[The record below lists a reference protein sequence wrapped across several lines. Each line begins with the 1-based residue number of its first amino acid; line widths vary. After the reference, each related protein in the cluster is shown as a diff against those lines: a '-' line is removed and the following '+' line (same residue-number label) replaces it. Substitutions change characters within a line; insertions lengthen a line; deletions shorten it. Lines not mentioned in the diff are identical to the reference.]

1 MLKLHT
7 VTVYTDFHGR
17 DAKSRR

>member
-7 VTVYTDFHGR
+7 VAYADFHGR
-17 DAKSRR
+17 DTKSRR